1 MVRVCVPTVDVEI
14 EEKVRIGT
22 PEAVLTVT
30 QVGVVP
36 LSFSVT
42 IVYPQIEDVVD
53 EPYNLFQESS
63 KKGQLTI
70 Y

>member
-22 PEAVLTVT
+22 PEVVLTVT
-30 QVGVVP
+30 KVGVVP

-53 EPYNLFQESS
+53 EPYNLF
-63 KKGQLTI
+63 
-70 Y
+70 

>member
-22 PEAVLTVT
+22 PEVVLTVT